1 MNGMKRMASLLLML
15 SLLGTLFLPGF
26 AVAESQPDFKG
37 LNDPSLLPYIEDTL
51 YAQLVGTLNSE
62 DYFVENVSA
71 VYISQEYLEELAY
84 NSQAN
89 VFFGFTLAELEAQF
103 QGEKYI
109 FTLGDDGK
117 TAVEP
122 WTDYVDPYEQVIG
135 NVAVGTGVIL
145 VCVTVSAVT
154 GGAPACSMIFAVA
167 AKTGALGAVSGGVLG
182 GVSAGIVTGI
192 QTGDMDAA
200 LQAAVVA
207 GSGGFKWGAIT
218 GAISG
223 GAGEAVALKGATIN
237 GLTMNR
243 AAMIQKQSGYPLDV
257 IKGFASMEQYD
268 ICRNAGLS
276 PQMVNGKTAL
286 VRSVDPD
293 FVDELGR
300 TNLQR
305 MQQGLAALDP
315 ATGQAYQLH
324 HIGQNPN
331 STLAILTEAE
341 HMQGG
346 NNLIWH
352 ELEGASR
359 IDRVAFKTQRESFW
373 KSFAEICLSGGMSL

>member
-1 MNGMKRMASLLLML
+1 MASLLLML
-15 SLLGTLFLPGF
+15 SLLGTLLLPGF
-26 AVAESQPDFKG
+26 AAAESQPDFRG
-37 LNDPSLLPYIEDTL
+37 LNDPALLPYIEDTL

-122 WTDYVDPYEQVIG
+122 WTDYVDPYEQVIE

-192 QTGDMDAA
+192 QTGDMDVA

-207 GSGGFKWGAIT
+207 GSEGFKWGAIT

-237 GLTMNR
+237 GLTMNQ
-243 AAMIQKQSGYPLDV
+243 AAMIQKESGYPLDV

-276 PQMVNGKTAL
+276 SQMVNGKTAL

-324 HIGQNPN
+324 HIGQDPG

-373 KSFAEICLSGGMSL
+373 KSFAEICLSGGVSL

>member
-1 MNGMKRMASLLLML
+1 MKRMVSLLLML
-15 SLLGTLFLPGF
+15 SLLGTLLLPGF
-26 AVAESQPDFKG
+26 AAAESQPDFRG
-37 LNDPSLLPYIEDTL
+37 LNDPALLPFIEDTL

-62 DYFVENVSA
+62 DYFVDNVSA
-71 VYISQEYLEELAY
+71 VYISQEYLDELAY

-207 GSGGFKWGAIT
+207 GSEGFKWGAIT

-237 GLTMNR
+237 GLTMNQ

-276 PQMVNGKTAL
+276 SQMVNGKTAL
-286 VRSVDPD
+286 VRSVDLD

-300 TNLQR
+300 SNLQR
-305 MQQGLAALDP
+305 MRQGLAALDP

-324 HIGQNPN
+324 HIGQDPS

-373 KSFAEICLSGGMSL
+373 KSLAEICLSGGMSL

>member
-1 MNGMKRMASLLLML
+1 MASLLLML
-15 SLLGTLFLPGF
+15 SLLGTLLLPGF
-26 AVAESQPDFKG
+26 AAAENQPDFRG
-37 LNDPSLLPYIEDTL
+37 LNDPALLPYIEDTL

-89 VFFGFTLAELEAQF
+89 VFFGFTLDELEAQF

-207 GSGGFKWGAIT
+207 GSEGFKWGAIT

-237 GLTMNR
+237 GLTMNQ

-276 PQMVNGKTAL
+276 SQMVNGKTAL

-324 HIGQNPN
+324 HIGQDPG

-373 KSFAEICLSGGMSL
+373 KSFAEICLSGGVSL

>member
-1 MNGMKRMASLLLML
+1 MKKMASLLLML
-15 SLLGTLFLPGF
+15 SLLGTLLLPGF
-26 AVAESQPDFKG
+26 AAAENQPDFRG
-37 LNDPSLLPYIEDTL
+37 LNDPALLPYIEDTL

-122 WTDYVDPYEQVIG
+122 WTDYVDPYEQVIE

-207 GSGGFKWGAIT
+207 GSEGFKWGAIT

-237 GLTMNR
+237 GLTMNQ
-243 AAMIQKQSGYPLDV
+243 AAMI
-257 IKGFASMEQYD
+257 EE
-268 ICRNAGLS
+268 AGGW
-276 PQMVNGKTAL
+276 PGGWGW
-286 VRSVDPD
+286 R
-293 FVDELGR
+293 
-300 TNLQR
+300 
-305 MQQGLAALDP
+305 P
-315 ATGQAYQLH
+315 A
-324 HIGQNPN
+324 P
-331 STLAILTEAE
+331 
-341 HMQGG
+341 
-346 NNLIWH
+346 
-352 ELEGASR
+352 
-359 IDRVAFKTQRESFW
+359 
-373 KSFAEICLSGGMSL
+373 

>member
-1 MNGMKRMASLLLML
+1 MKKMASLLLML
-15 SLLGTLFLPGF
+15 SLLGTLLLPGF
-26 AVAESQPDFKG
+26 AAAESQPDFRG
-37 LNDPSLLPYIEDTL
+37 LNDPALLPYIEDTL

-117 TAVEP
+117 TAVEL

-207 GSGGFKWGAIT
+207 GSEGFKWGAIT

-237 GLTMNR
+237 GLTMNQ

>member
-237 GLTMNR
+237 GLTMNQ
-243 AAMIQKQSGYPLDV
+243 AAMIQKESGYPLDV

-276 PQMVNGKTAL
+276 SQMVNGKTAL